1 MTCFMLKPTCR
12 PWDKEVTYLLV
23 QKNNIKHVTQH
34 CGEAI
39 LHTSTNQGDPPLSL
53 LALFPIDLY
62 SLIKTNQG
70 GILLVDSI

>member
-1 MTCFMLKPTCR
+1 MCSRFRLKDHSGIPRTKNE
-12 PWDKEVTYLLV
+12 DVYDLFYLSGHSAH
-23 QKNNIKHVTQH
+23 KHKPGH
-34 CGEAI
+34 
-39 LHTSTNQGDPPLSL
+39 PPLSL